1 MASGKNKF
9 AFIGGLVD
17 PNSLIIKNNYVY
29 FKYTNPKHLVK
40 EVEESSIKVNQVTP
54 AQQAKEIAESREEVE
69 SGKRK
74 LPDSE
79 VYDKVQIEP
88 PTKRKRPNSKKQVEV
103 YSTPDALD
111 T

>member
-1 MASGKNKF
+1 MASTNRF
-9 AFIGGLVD
+9 AFISGLVD
-17 PNSLIIKNNYVY
+17 PNSVVLKDDYVY
-29 FKYTNPKHLVK
+29 FKYTNPKHLIK
-40 EVEESSIKVNQVTP
+40 KVEESSIKVNQVTP
-54 AQQAKEIAESREEVE
+54 AEQAKGIAENKQEVE

-79 VYDKVQIEP
+79 VYDQPEIQP
-88 PTKRKRPNSKKQVEV
+88 PAKKKRQSSNKQQVKV